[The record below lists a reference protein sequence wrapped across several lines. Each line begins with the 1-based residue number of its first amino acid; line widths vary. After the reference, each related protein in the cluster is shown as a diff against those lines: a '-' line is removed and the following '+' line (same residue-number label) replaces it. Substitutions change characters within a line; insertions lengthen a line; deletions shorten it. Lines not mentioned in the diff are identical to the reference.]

1 MKFKCPKCGQIGTCG
16 MCCTDKPIAIDAE
29 AAMMVLRQS
38 ITDLKIAFGD
48 MNKSVEIAVE
58 SISRIK
64 LEIEHEDG

>member
-1 MKFKCPKCGQIGTCG
+1 MKFRCPKCGQIGTCG

-29 AAMMVLRQS
+29 AAMMVLRRS

-58 SISRIK
+58 SINRIN
-64 LEIEHEDG
+64 LEEMYEDG